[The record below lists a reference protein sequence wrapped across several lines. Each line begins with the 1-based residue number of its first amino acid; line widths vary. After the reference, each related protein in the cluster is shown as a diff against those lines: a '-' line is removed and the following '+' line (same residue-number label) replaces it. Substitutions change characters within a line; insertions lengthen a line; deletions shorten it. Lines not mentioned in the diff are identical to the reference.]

1 MAEHPQPLPDGTRFA
16 PRWQSEASVASLV
29 LDGEE
34 PAEAPARDVLEEHPL
49 DRVARTELE
58 HLVEGGFDRVSPQ
71 QTEKL

>member
-1 MAEHPQPLPDGTRFA
+1 VAERDEGR
-16 PRWQSEASVASLV
+16 VLV

-34 PAEAPARDVLEEHPL
+34 PAEAPAGDVLEEHPL

-58 HLVEGGFDRVSPQ
+58 HLVEGGFGEFLRQ